1 MKKWHNHRSVA
12 TCGRLCI
19 FDFDDTIVQTDC
31 RVKITYPDGRTERMS
46 TTDFK
51 SHVKISENEYDFT
64 EFEQVINPREIKQVT
79 SLLLPIAK
87 TQTSERKVVVLT
99 ARQKAAGP
107 AIKKY
112 LKSLGVDLI
121 NVVELVTLDD
131 SRAQA
136 KADWIENKIHE
147 GYRDI
152 LFLDDSR
159 ANIEA
164 AKYLLNKYPQINL
177 DAREINYAEEVPSE
191 G

>member
-1 MKKWHNHRSVA
+1 MKKWHNYRSVA

-19 FDFDDTIVQTDC
+19 FDFDGTIVQTDC
-31 RVKITYPDGRTERMS
+31 RIKITYPDGRTESLS
-46 TTDFK
+46 TADFK
-51 SHVKISENEYDFT
+51 SHVKDSENEYDFA

-99 ARQKAAGP
+99 ARQKAASP

-112 LKSLGVDLI
+112 LRSLGVDLI

-136 KADWIENKIHE
+136 KADWIEDKIQE